1 MIRRLRGID
10 RTLQTIRVTLVLGCL
25 AGFLALAPATGAA
38 QERAASESTE
48 VASAYSPAE
57 ADSTKKN
64 ETPTEPAEQTWG
76 TYDPGTGF
84 LVARTSR
91 GELAISAYGLLRYI
105 NQTPGSQTYTDH
117 LGRTRQTDGREDIY
131 PHRVMVWAKGWMFD
145 PKLIYVFT
153 LWTVNATDQDAL
165 FANIGYQFSRRFQL
179 YAGIAGNS
187 GTRSI
192 LGSHPYWL
200 GHDRVMADEFFR
212 PFFGA
217 GIYANGE
224 LFPGLWYNAQVGNS
238 NSILGVKA
246 ADLDRTQTFSGSVWY
261 MPTREFGP
269 RGAYGDYEMHERVAM
284 RMGASACHS
293 PEQSY
298 AGTGTSLNTTLKLAD
313 AVNVF
318 EEGALAPGVTVQN
331 VDYTVMAVDFGIKY
345 RGFFLQAEHYSRWL
359 NQFTATGPL
368 PQDEIFD
375 NGFYVQAAGYLIPK
389 KVELYAATSQIYGDR
404 DAGFRNSNEY
414 LFGSNLYPFDTRDTR
429 LNVQVITVNRSPVG
443 STFGYYTAGQT
454 GTTVSVAYSLM
465 F

>member
-1 MIRRLRGID
+1 MGS
-10 RTLQTIRVTLVLGCL
+10 
-25 AGFLALAPATGAA
+25 A
-38 QERAASESTE
+38 QGSAEAEST
-48 VASAYSPAE
+48 VISTPAPYASAAV
-57 ADSTKKN
+57 DSTPKGGSP
-64 ETPTEPAEQTWG
+64 TTPPTETWG

-84 LVARTSR
+84 LVARTSK

-117 LGRTRQTDGREDIY
+117 LGRTRQTDGREDFY
-131 PHRVMVWAKGWMFD
+131 PHRVMIWAKGWMFD

-179 YAGIAGNS
+179 YAGIAGNA

-217 GIYANGE
+217 GLYANGE
-224 LFPGLWYNAQVGNS
+224 LFRGFWYNAQVGNS

-246 ADLDRTQTFSGSVWY
+246 GDLDRTQTLSGSLWY
-261 MPTREFGP
+261 MPTGEFGP
-269 RGAYGDYEMHERVAM
+269 RGGYGDYEMHENVAM
-284 RMGASACHS
+284 RIGGSACHS

-318 EEGALAPGVTVQN
+318 EESALSPGVTVRN
-331 VDYTVMAVDFGIKY
+331 VDYTVVAVDLGVKY

-359 NQFTATGPL
+359 NQFVADGSL
-368 PQDEIFD
+368 PQDEIVD
-375 NGFYVQAAGYLIPK
+375 HGFYVQAAGYLIPK
-389 KVELYAATSQIYGDR
+389 KVELYAATSQIYGDD
-404 DAGFRNSNEY
+404 DAGFENSNEY

-429 LNVQVITVNRSPVG
+429 LNVQVITVNRCPVG

-454 GTTVSVAYSLM
+454 GTTLSVAYSLM